1 MVLFIYF
8 LKVLLFSLFSVLMVL
23 MVVSWNNLCQED
35 LVADSISSF
44 KSLVHPIFFIP
55 RLHIFC

>member
-8 LKVLLFSLFSVLMVL
+8 LKVLLFSLFSVLMVLMVL

-44 KSLVHPIFFIP
+44 KSLVHPIF
-55 RLHIFC
+55 C